1 MKLVMTLLAR
11 DEADIVDAQIRFHL
25 NAGVDFVIATDNLSQ
40 DGTTQILES
49 YAKAGQLHLIRE
61 DGEYLQQAE
70 WITRMGRLAAT
81 EFGAD
86 WVIHS
91 DADEFWWPRG
101 DSLTDVLAS
110 IPSRYGI
117 VRALLR
123 HFVPRPDDGSP
134 FAERMTVRMST
145 SAPINDP
152 RSLFRPNLK
161 IIHRAD
167 PNVNVSIGAQR
178 LLDSTLVP
186 LRGWYPIEFFHFP
199 VRSLEQC
206 ERKYAHQQTGPGQT
220 PSPYYDR
227 VRALIDEGRLEEV
240 YESLVVDDDALERGL
255 QEASLVVD
263 TRLRDALRAL
273 REGKQLTFPR
283 PTVVDEAA
291 YAIDVQ
297 VAFHLNAGV
306 DFVIATDNNSRDGT
320 TELLERYERHGVLR
334 LIREPAEGLRQ
345 GEWVTRMARLAATK
359 HGADWVI
366 NTDADEFWWPRGG
379 SLKDVLAAVP
389 EKYGIVQAFW
399 RSFVPRPDDGAFFAE
414 RMTVRLT
421 QYAPINDPTSFY
433 RPVVKVAHRADPNV
447 TVARGNHALA
457 DSPLRTLPTWH
468 PIEVLHF
475 PLRSRAQ
482 WMRKVEL
489 QGEAFTK
496 HIDRSGTG
504 YHLKGYDALRDGR
517 IEQQHESLVVDD
529 DALERGLAEGS
540 LVLDTRLRDA
550 LRAVRGGKP
559 LTFPTPTLAD
569 DAEYA
574 VEAAAL
580 SEAYAVRAQR
590 QLDGL
595 EQRLHSLESR

>member
-11 DEADIVDAQIRFHL
+11 DEADIVDEQIKFHL

-40 DGTTQILES
+40 DGTTEILES

-101 DSLTDVLAS
+101 DSLKEVLAS

-123 HFVPRPDDGSP
+123 HFVPRPEDGSS

-167 PNVNVSIGAQR
+167 PTVNVSIGAQR
-178 LLDSTLVP
+178 LIDSPFVP

-206 ERKYAHQQTGPGQT
+206 ERKYSHQQTGPGQT

-227 VRALIDEGRLEEV
+227 VRSLIEEGRLEEV
-240 YESLVVDDDALERGL
+240 YAPLVVDDEALEQGL
-255 QEASLVVD
+255 EQGSLVVD

-273 REGKQLTFPR
+273 RDGHQLTFPR

-291 YAIDVQ
+291 YAVDV
-297 VAFHLNAGV
+297 AAL
-306 DFVIATDNNSRDGT
+306 
-320 TELLERYERHGVLR
+320 
-334 LIREPAEGLRQ
+334 
-345 GEWVTRMARLAATK
+345 GE
-359 HGADWVI
+359 ADV
-366 NTDADEFWWPRGG
+366 
-379 SLKDVLAAVP
+379 
-389 EKYGIVQAFW
+389 
-399 RSFVPRPDDGAFFAE
+399 
-414 RMTVRLT
+414 VRL
-421 QYAPINDPTSFY
+421 Q
-433 RPVVKVAHRADPNV
+433 RR
-447 TVARGNHALA
+447 
-457 DSPLRTLPTWH
+457 
-468 PIEVLHF
+468 
-475 PLRSRAQ
+475 
-482 WMRKVEL
+482 
-489 QGEAFTK
+489 
-496 HIDRSGTG
+496 
-504 YHLKGYDALRDGR
+504 
-517 IEQQHESLVVDD
+517 
-529 DALERGLAEGS
+529 
-540 LVLDTRLRDA
+540 LDTLEGRLLTVERRPSVRVENK
-550 LRAVRGGKP
+550 LRRVAKRVLGRN
-559 LTFPTPTLAD
+559 
-569 DAEYA
+569 
-574 VEAAAL
+574 
-580 SEAYAVRAQR
+580 S
-590 QLDGL
+590 
-595 EQRLHSLESR
+595 SRPQ